1 MYNRVGRFVIPGM
14 IISLPFIL
22 VFTFIETNNINKG
35 KDVVVCSAANSRYA
49 DGLKAYALFDIS
61 KVNASRYFDYI
72 NGDLNK
78 KSMAIGGIPTNANA
92 VVIDTSKND
101 PHLIK
106 IYLPP
111 LVQNSNQC
119 LSQYYWIWDGFLCE

>member
-1 MYNRVGRFVIPGM
+1 M

-49 DGLKAYALFDIS
+49 DGLRAYALFDIS

-111 LVQNSNQC
+111 LVQNSNQY